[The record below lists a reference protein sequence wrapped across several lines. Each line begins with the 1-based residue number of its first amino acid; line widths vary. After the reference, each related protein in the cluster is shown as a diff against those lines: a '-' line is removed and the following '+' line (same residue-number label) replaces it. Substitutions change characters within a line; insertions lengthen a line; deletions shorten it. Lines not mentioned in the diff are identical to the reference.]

1 MKKCLKTFVRENNI
15 KFPLSEEM
23 LLYYLSLG
31 YTCVCRQKVNLDYY
45 VYTRIGVKDLF
56 IHSKEFLS
64 CIKLKPLS
72 RSDIRFLIKNLTV
85 MKGSIYYIYNNRD
98 RWLSKIDT
106 TMENIKMMLD
116 NNKT

>member
-31 YTCVCRQKVNLDYY
+31 YTCICRQKSIFGDNIYI
-45 VYTRIGVKDLF
+45 RIRVRDLF
-56 IHSKEFLS
+56 IYSKETLS
-64 CIKLKPLS
+64 CVKLVPLS
-72 RSDIRFLIKNLTV
+72 RSDIKFLIKNLTA
-85 MKGSIYYIYNNRD
+85 MRGSMYYIYNNRN

-106 TMENIKMMLD
+106 TMENVKMML
-116 NNKT
+116 NNGRN